1 MPSCLRSCV
10 VSWLFP
16 MLHTYLSGMCVCVSS
31 PADHPRYLILFRTY
45 VSRRAAGGGRAVL
58 EGLGIDTREINTLIG
73 DNPNDME
80 SAVQAG
86 LIKWSGGNTP
96 TWKILCEAMDFAE
109 VPVQD
114 IKGLKDALK
123 NPPSDQTEGM

>member
-1 MPSCLRSCV
+1 M
-10 VSWLFP
+10 
-16 MLHTYLSGMCVCVSS
+16 
-31 PADHPRYLILFRTY
+31 
-45 VSRRAAGGGRAVL
+45 SRRAADGGRAVL
-58 EGLGIDTREINTLIG
+58 EGLGIDAREIGTLIG

-86 LIKWSGGNTP
+86 LIKWSGGQGRPP
-96 TWKILCEAMDFAE
+96 TWQLLCEAMDFAE
-109 VPVQD
+109 LPVQD